1 MARMKL
7 VLIILL
13 MHISG
18 ILATTPLTLDES
30 IDLAVENNKELL
42 AAEQGYE
49 AARWSQYNVLS
60 NFFPQ
65 ASFNARA
72 VRIDDDTYERA
83 TEIYKIPVF
92 GPNNIPKGDYIPFS
106 AAGMNGLYRTT
117 YNTGFTVQQPIFNG
131 GKIFLGYQIARLAR
145 IQAEQSL
152 VERENEISHRV
163 ADTYFSILRIQDLSE
178 MVKKNI
184 ESASVNLRNVSQ
196 MKELGMSRESDV
208 LQWRVRLQEYQT
220 TEREL
225 EYTIEILLE
234 HWNSMLGFS
243 EIVYHPEAVELEN
256 YEDMIT
262 NYAALSPG
270 EINTFLADNVES
282 LKKHN
287 PQFQNAELTR
297 DIVGKNYKMAKGN
310 FLPSLNL
317 QFNYELENDDRL
329 DLSGDRNWNLAAVL
343 TFPLFKGGANYT
355 NLRRSRAE
363 KRQTDLTTSAM
374 EDYLITE
381 TRRISRQLITSALQ
395 VESNRTGLEYTR
407 ENYDI
412 LRSLFEQGM
421 LTSSE
426 FLDAETMLFSA
437 ESNLISTYYD
447 FITAIYELNKYTT
460 LKEVK

>member
-1 MARMKL
+1 
-7 VLIILL
+7 
-13 MHISG
+13 
-18 ILATTPLTLDES
+18 
-30 IDLAVENNKELL
+30 
-42 AAEQGYE
+42 
-49 AARWSQYNVLS
+49 
-60 NFFPQ
+60 
-65 ASFNARA
+65 
-72 VRIDDDTYERA
+72 
-83 TEIYKIPVF
+83 
-92 GPNNIPKGDYIPFS
+92 
-106 AAGMNGLYRTT
+106 
-117 YNTGFTVQQPIFNG
+117 
-131 GKIFLGYQIARLAR
+131 
-145 IQAEQSL
+145 
-152 VERENEISHRV
+152 
-163 ADTYFSILRIQDLSE
+163 
-178 MVKKNI
+178 
-184 ESASVNLRNVSQ
+184 
-196 MKELGMSRESDV
+196 
-208 LQWRVRLQEYQT
+208 
-220 TEREL
+220 
-225 EYTIEILLE
+225 
-234 HWNSMLGFS
+234 
-243 EIVYHPEAVELEN
+243 
-256 YEDMIT
+256 MIT

-310 FLPSLNL
+310 FLPILNL

-363 KRQTDLTTSAM
+363 KRQTELTTYAM

-395 VESNRTGLEYTR
+395 VESNRTGLEYAR

-460 LKEVK
+460 LKEVQ